1 MSFSYFH
8 VTLTSV
14 RQVRMFFRQM
24 KRNVP
29 GPRFVMITI
38 STRQKSASPHPHHF
52 SSGGEFSMYSRWK
65 SNLFAMKAIY
75 RKIRALFNWPS
86 VIKVPYVASILG
98 KNRLFQKAKKRWGW
112 RGLAREI
119 FRPKRFEN
127 QRSCETSPQS
137 LAMRN
142 AVNNTAAVLGGGE
155 WERWRKGWKTTRWW
169 FQIFFIFTPTWGRF
183 PIWLI
188 FFKGVETTNQ
198 TKFVGRGPP
207 PLTLES
213 LCTTLTAC
221 SWSNSGHWWW
231 EPLSTIN
238 LFQQQIAA
246 GKFLWCN
253 VIPWQEDIFS
263 ST

>member
-38 STRQKSASPHPHHF
+38 SIRQKSASPHPHHF
-52 SSGGEFSMYSRWK
+52 SSGGEFSMYSWWK

-86 VIKVPYVASILG
+86 VIKVPYLASILG

-119 FRPKRFEN
+119 FRPKRFETYVLVRPRHN
-127 QRSCETSPQS
+127 PWPCGMPWTIPQRCS
-137 LAMRN
+137 
-142 AVNNTAAVLGGGE
+142 GGKDGGRVE
-155 WERWRKGWKTTRWW
+155 KT
-169 FQIFFIFTPTWGRF
+169 
-183 PIWLI
+183 
-188 FFKGVETTNQ
+188 N
-198 TKFVGRGPP
+198 FVGRWTS
-207 PLTLES
+207 TLHFGIFMYA
-213 LCTTLTAC
+213 LTAC
-221 SWSNSGHWWW
+221 LWSNWGHWWW
-231 EPLSTIN
+231 EPFSTMN
-238 LFQQQIAA
+238 LRTA
-246 GKFLWCN
+246 
-253 VIPWQEDIFS
+253 DS
-263 ST
+263 SWYAT